1 MKIKL
6 MPFRFAPFLFCFV
19 LFFLSSPVLKY
30 SQTSALSSGSREQKA
45 AGQRLDVQE
54 KEVLKWPDKKTKK
67 TRVGWGGWH
76 GNNRVREETV
86 KPLGRRPVR
95 LSQATQA
102 RPIRSGRVAVAREKL
117 TRHQIQVLQPA
128 VVHLRPPRQS
138 RLRLT
143 DADRL
148 FVGGTGWRG
157 RGEGVRGGQLGD
169 EDM

>member
-6 MPFRFAPFLFCFV
+6 MPFRFARFLFCFV

-45 AGQRLDVQE
+45 AGQKARRPG
-54 KEVLKWPDKKTKK
+54 KGAPEVARQKNKKNKS
-67 TRVGWGGWH
+67 GWGGWQ

-95 LSQATQA
+95 LSQAAQA

-128 VVHLRPPRQS
+128 VVHLRPPRHS

-157 RGEGVRGGQLGD
+157 RGGGGWRGGGSAGG
-169 EDM
+169 